1 MRSRP
6 RRLHVSIEPP
16 VTVEI
21 GERIVR
27 FIGVNLLN
35 GVVMV
40 EYDVEPPLSALN
52 AGPFGPQLLVLTV
65 NDDVSSEAYPTAWED
80 FRWPSHGIGRTTTR
94 LDRRPPA
101 QARRLHIEVRPV
113 PPDPPAPGPKAAGL
127 QAVACFN
134 VELPPEHGEPW
145 LG

>member
-1 MRSRP
+1 
-6 RRLHVSIEPP
+6 VSIEPP

-40 EYDVEPPLSALN
+40 EYDVEPALNASN
-52 AGPFGPQLLVLTV
+52 AGPFGPQLLILTV
-65 NDDVSSEAYPTAWED
+65 TDDVSSEVYPTVWED
-80 FRWPSHGIGRTTTR
+80 FRWPSHGPGRTTTR

-101 QARRLHIEVRPV
+101 EARRLHIEVRPV
-113 PPDPPAPGPKAAGL
+113 LPDASAPGPTPAEL
-127 QAVACFN
+127 DTVARFD
-134 VELPPEHGEPW
+134 VQLPPEHGQPW